1 MTSSPIALHFSSL
14 KRRRRCFTGFDPG
27 LMFNLCSATS
37 LGIHFMSE
45 GFHENTSRFALRK
58 STSALSYLG
67 SSVVPIRS
75 VRLSSETIAP
85 LTSLAGSKEQ
95 VAHLDDLG
103 TFWSSDRGSARSL
116 SDRMIASV
124 N

>member
-1 MTSSPIALHFSSL
+1 L
-14 KRRRRCFTGFDPG
+14 KQRRCCFTGFDPV

-37 LGIHFMSE
+37 LGTPFMSE
-45 GFHENTSRFALRK
+45 GFHANTSRFVLRK

-67 SSVVPIRS
+67 SSAISIRS
-75 VRLSSETIAP
+75 VQSSSETTAS

-95 VAHLDDLG
+95 ATCLDDSG
-103 TFWSSDRGSARSL
+103 TSWSSDRGSAQSL
-116 SDRMIASV
+116 SDRMIALA

>member
-1 MTSSPIALHFSSL
+1 L

-37 LGIHFMSE
+37 LGIPFMSE
-45 GFHENTSRFALRK
+45 GFHANTSRFALRK

-67 SSVVPIRS
+67 LSDVLIRS
-75 VRLSSETIAP
+75 VQLSTETTTS

-95 VAHLDDLG
+95 AARLDDSG
-103 TFWSSDRGSARSL
+103 TSWSSDRGSCR
-116 SDRMIASV
+116 ASRTG
-124 N
+124 

>member
-1 MTSSPIALHFSSL
+1 MTSSLITLHFSSL
-14 KRRRRCFTGFDPG
+14 KRRRRYFTGFDPG

-37 LGIHFMSE
+37 LGIPFMSE
-45 GFHENTSRFALRK
+45 GFHANTSRFALRR
-58 STSALSYLG
+58 STSELSYLG
-67 SSVVPIRS
+67 SSVVPMRS
-75 VRLSSETIAP
+75 VRPSSETTAS

-95 VAHLDDLG
+95 AARFDDSG
-103 TFWSSDRGSARSL
+103 TSWSSDRGSVWSL